1 MRSFY
6 YSYESLTGMPH
17 ILNPNV
23 GTGSKKQPM
32 DRYKEETNHIAGQCN
47 ANEEY
52 WECLKIEQYY

>member
-1 MRSFY
+1 MRLIENFFKCMRSFY
-6 YSYESLTGMPH
+6 HSYESLTGMPH

-52 WECLKIEQYY
+52 

>member
-1 MRSFY
+1 MDIFKCISSFFY
-6 YSYESLTGMPH
+6 CDEGLTGMPH

-52 WECLKIEQYY
+52 